1 MKNDNLIISHLFN
14 LLWPWIVKFLYVIEM
29 LAQALSCLNL
39 CVLQRF
45 CPHLMHLALDFYSV
59 VDVSIMQVA
68 LSFPVM
74 VCLSGEGELR
84 FGKAKSLGRSD

>member
-1 MKNDNLIISHLFN
+1 MALDCEI
-14 LLWPWIVKFLYVIEM
+14 FLRNRN
-29 LAQALSCLNL
+29 AGPGSKLSES
-39 CVLQRF
+39 VLQRV
-45 CPHLMHLALDFYSV
+45 CLHLMHLALDFYSV
-59 VDVSIMQVA
+59 VDVSITQVA